1 MRTLISLLVLAMTT
15 IGLPGLHATA
25 RAAVAA
31 PSGAAR
37 SVQARGKKK
46 RVRPRK
52 ATKTEKKPD
61 KKPKKN
67 ERASSSRLPPSRS
80 SVGKA
85 GL

>member
-15 IGLPGLHATA
+15 IGLPGLHATE

-31 PSGAAR
+31 PSGTTR

-52 ATKTEKKPD
+52 ATKTEKKTD
-61 KKPKKN
+61 KKPKKS
-67 ERASSSRLPPSRS
+67 ERGFEL
-80 SVGKA
+80 
-85 GL
+85 